1 MLATGDCRYHPG
13 MQLEPLLRSLSLRR
27 PGPAVMLDTT
37 YCSPQHVF
45 PPQSEVLAAVRDSV
59 RAEAFNP
66 KVLFLFGTYTI
77 GGAVQVEV
85 SCPVA

>member
-1 MLATGDCRYHPG
+1 